1 MPDHEKV
8 QILSQGVMSV
18 AFLSFF
24 GGVAQWIEQLD
35 SNQLVVGSSP
45 TSTATLQGYGL
56 MVKHSSDKREIIGSN
71 PVIPTKTNMQVQL

>member
-45 TSTATLQGYGL
+45 TSTATL
-56 MVKHSSDKREIIGSN
+56 
-71 PVIPTKTNMQVQL
+71 